1 EPPRRRG
8 RRGARRLPSERRR
21 FLKGPAPPVTN
32 YYRTK
37 EAILESI
44 IGRYQKVIDARLRAI
59 FEEVEEP
66 FHPESL
72 RRFGRMVKELVGA
85 HS

>member
-1 EPPRRRG
+1 
-8 RRGARRLPSERRR
+8 
-21 FLKGPAPPVTN
+21 
-32 YYRTK
+32 
-37 EAILESI
+37 
-44 IGRYQKVIDARLRAI
+44 VIDARLRAI

-85 HS
+85 HSWPAPPARPTAASLRANR